1 MNMFGKRKES
11 ELQSKYKVYLI
22 AYKDLDEDAN
32 KRLLKHFISFIRGTE
47 DLEVHDSGNPK
58 GSAGL
63 DFRLSLYIKEFRDT
77 IVSYLDKGY
86 SLGICE
92 MQLEYI
98 ETQGKILQNLDKEFG
113 EDVLI
118 VSEMEL

>member
-1 MNMFGKRKES
+1 MFGRRS
-11 ELQSKYKVYLI
+11 EIELEPKYKVYLI
-22 AYKDLDEDAN
+22 AYKNLDEETS
-32 KRLLKHFISFIRGTE
+32 KRLLKHFIRFISKSE
-47 DLEVHDSGNPK
+47 DLEITDTTNPK

-63 DFRLSLYIKEFRDT
+63 DFRVSIYMKEFEDT
-77 IVSYLDKGY
+77 IVDYLNKGY

-98 ETQGKILQNLDKEFG
+98 ETQGKILKNLDKKYG
-113 EDVLI
+113 EDVEI

>member
-1 MNMFGKRKES
+1 MNMFGKGKKS
-11 ELQSKYKVYLI
+11 ELESKYKIYLI

-32 KRLLKHFISFIRGTE
+32 KRLSKHFINFIKGTE
-47 DLEVHDSGNPK
+47 DLDVHDAGNPK

-63 DFRLSLYIKEFRDT
+63 DFRISIYIKEFRDT

-92 MQLEYI
+92 MELQYI
-98 ETQGKILQNLDKEFG
+98 ETQGKILKDLDKEFG